1 MKRPALILLILLC
14 FVTCI
19 PLVQAGQGQTLPF
32 SPPGNVTGNYTY
44 AQGNDFFEI
53 NTNFPISSQDVVYP
67 DWLFGMMLVFIV
79 ITVYFGLVFI
89 REDPAPWVS
98 VIACG
103 VLIFGLG
110 LSAAMMA
117 PLVGYTQVFHQV
129 IPLVTSNGA
138 TSLNSTNTV
147 YVDEIIVYTMGIWT
161 SYACYGIAVGGGL
174 IFMVAGVLLQMK
186 EAKRIAD
193 AEQAQRNA
201 DAENYMQGDKSIQWR
216 KRDRL

>member
-1 MKRPALILLILLC
+1 MKKPALILLILLC
-14 FVTCI
+14 FVICI
-19 PLVQAGQGQTLPF
+19 PSVQAGQVLPF

-44 AQGNDFFEI
+44 AQGNDFFEV

-79 ITVYFGLVFI
+79 ITVYFGLMFI
-89 REDPAPWVS
+89 AKDPAPWVN

-110 LSAAMMA
+110 LSAAVMA

-129 IPLVTSNGA
+129 IPLVSASGA
-138 TSLNSTNTV
+138 TALNSTNTV
-147 YVDEIIVYTMGIWT
+147 YVDEIVVYTMGIWT
-161 SYACYGIAVGGGL
+161 SYACYGIAIGGGFV
-174 IFMVAGVLLQMK
+174 FMIAGVLLQMK
-186 EAKRIAD
+186 QARLIANAAQAERIKEAED
-193 AEQAQRNA
+193 YMTPEQ
-201 DAENYMQGDKSIQWR
+201 SIQWR

>member
-1 MKRPALILLILLC
+1 MRKPALILLILLC
-14 FVTCI
+14 FAICV
-19 PLVQAGQGQTLPF
+19 PLVQADQVLPF
-32 SPPGNVTGNYTY
+32 SPPDNVTGNYTY
-44 AQGNDFFEI
+44 AQGNDFFEV

-89 REDPAPWVS
+89 SKDPAPWVS

-117 PLVGYTQVFHQV
+117 PLVGYTQVFHQIV
-129 IPLVTSNGA
+129 PLVSGGA
-138 TSLNSTNTV
+138 TALNSTNTV
-147 YVDEIIVYTMGIWT
+147 YVNEIIVYTMGTWT
-161 SYACYGIAVGGGL
+161 AYACYGIAVGGGF

-186 EAKRIAD
+186 AARKIANQVQAERIQ
-193 AEQAQRNA
+193 AEEIDFRT
-201 DAENYMQGDKSIQWR
+201 
-216 KRDRL
+216 RDRS